1 MGRKATSLSEVD
13 DSELARLAE
22 LGKEPAFRELL
33 LRYERP
39 IFSLIYRMVRDREL
53 AEDLAQE
60 TFVRAFNAIASYNT
74 SYKFSSW
81 IFKIASNHTINYLR
95 KRKLDTISIFGTSDE
110 GLGDHELQIKSI
122 AENPHEFTE
131 RRELGGQIEV
141 AIGELRE
148 EYRMAILLYHVEGS
162 SYEEIADIMDIPLGT
177 AKTYLFRARK
187 ELKKHLE
194 YLRAS

>member
-1 MGRKATSLSEVD
+1 MTSLSEVD

-22 LGKEPAFRELL
+22 LGREPAFRELL
-33 LRYERP
+33 IRYERP

-60 TFVRAFNAIASYNT
+60 TFVRAFNAIASYNS
-74 SYKFSSW
+74 SYKFNSW

-95 KRKLDTISIFGTSDE
+95 KGKLDTISIFGTSDE
-110 GLGDHELQIKSI
+110 GLGDRELQIKSKT
-122 AENPHEFTE
+122 ENPHEFTE
-131 RRELGGQIEV
+131 RRELGGRIEV

-148 EYRMAILLYHVEGS
+148 EYRMAILLYHVEGY

>member
-1 MGRKATSLSEVD
+1 MLSEVD

-22 LGKEPAFRELL
+22 LGREPAFRELL
-33 LRYERP
+33 IRYERP

-60 TFVRAFNAIASYNT
+60 TFVRAFNAIASYNS
-74 SYKFSSW
+74 SYKFNSW

-95 KRKLDTISIFGTSDE
+95 KGKLDTVSIFGTSDE
-110 GLGDHELQIKSI
+110 GLGDRELQIKSI
-122 AENPHEFTE
+122 TENPHEFTE
-131 RRELGGQIEV
+131 RRELGGRIEV

-148 EYRMAILLYHVEGS
+148 EYRMAILLYHVEGY
-162 SYEEIADIMDIPLGT
+162 SYKEIADIMDIPLGT
-177 AKTYLFRARK
+177 AKTYLSRARK

>member
-1 MGRKATSLSEVD
+1 MRSLSEVD

-39 IFSLIYRMVRDREL
+39 IFSLIYRMVRDLEL

-60 TFVRAFNAIASYNT
+60 TFVRAFNAIASYNS
-74 SYKFSSW
+74 SYKFNSW

-95 KRKLDTISIFGTSDE
+95 KGKLDTVSIFATSDK
-110 GLGDHELQIKSI
+110 GLGDREPQIKSKT
-122 AENPHEFTE
+122 ENPHEFTE
-131 RRELGGQIEV
+131 RRELGGRIEV

-148 EYRMAILLYHVEGS
+148 EYRMVILLYHVEGC
-162 SYEEIADIMDIPLGT
+162 SYEEIADILDTPLGT
-177 AKTYLFRARK
+177 VKTYLFRARK

>member
-1 MGRKATSLSEVD
+1 MTSLSEVD

-22 LGKEPAFRELL
+22 LGREPAFRELL
-33 LRYERP
+33 IRYERP

-60 TFVRAFNAIASYNT
+60 TFVRAFNAIASYNS
-74 SYKFSSW
+74 SYKFNGW

-95 KRKLDTISIFGTSDE
+95 KGKLDTVSIFGTSDE
-110 GLGDHELQIKSI
+110 GLGDRELQIKSI
-122 AENPHEFTE
+122 TENPHEFTE
-131 RRELGGQIEV
+131 RRELGGRIEV

-148 EYRMAILLYHVEGS
+148 EYRMAILLYHVEGY
-162 SYEEIADIMDIPLGT
+162 SYKEIADIMDIPLGT
-177 AKTYLFRARK
+177 AKTYLSRARK

>member
-1 MGRKATSLSEVD
+1 LSEVD

-33 LRYERP
+33 IRYERP

-60 TFVRAFNAIASYNT
+60 TFVRAFNAIASYNS
-74 SYKFSSW
+74 SYKFNNW

-95 KRKLDTISIFGTSDE
+95 KGKLDTVSIFAISDK
-110 GLGDHELQIKSI
+110 GLGDSEPQIKSKT
-122 AENPHEFTE
+122 ENPHEFTE
-131 RRELGGQIEV
+131 RRELGGRIEV

-148 EYRMAILLYHVEGS
+148 EYRMAILLYHVEGY

-194 YLRAS
+194 YLSAS

>member
-1 MGRKATSLSEVD
+1 MTSLSEVD

-22 LGKEPAFRELL
+22 LGREPAFRELL
-33 LRYERP
+33 IRYERP

-60 TFVRAFNAIASYNT
+60 TFVRAFNAIASYNS
-74 SYKFSSW
+74 SYKCNSW

-95 KRKLDTISIFGTSDE
+95 KGKLDTVSIFGTSDE
-110 GLGDHELQIKSI
+110 GLGDRELQIKSI
-122 AENPHEFTE
+122 TENPHEFTE
-131 RRELGGQIEV
+131 RRELGGRIEV

-148 EYRMAILLYHVEGS
+148 EYRMAILLYHVEGY
-162 SYEEIADIMDIPLGT
+162 SYKEIADIMDIPLGT
-177 AKTYLFRARK
+177 AKTYLSRARK

>member
-1 MGRKATSLSEVD
+1 MTSLSEVD

-22 LGKEPAFRELL
+22 LGREPAFRELL
-33 LRYERP
+33 IRYERP

-60 TFVRAFNAIASYNT
+60 TFVRAFNAIASYNS
-74 SYKFSSW
+74 SYKFNSW

-95 KRKLDTISIFGTSDE
+95 KGKLDTVSIFGTSDE
-110 GLGDHELQIKSI
+110 GLGDRELQIKSKT
-122 AENPHEFTE
+122 ENPHEFTE
-131 RRELGGQIEV
+131 RRELGGRIEV

-148 EYRMAILLYHVEGS
+148 EYRMAILLYHVEGY

>member
-1 MGRKATSLSEVD
+1 LTSLSEVD

-22 LGKEPAFRELL
+22 LGREPAFRELL
-33 LRYERP
+33 IRYERP

-60 TFVRAFNAIASYNT
+60 TFVRAFNAIASYNS
-74 SYKFSSW
+74 SYKFNSW

-95 KRKLDTISIFGTSDE
+95 KGKLDTVSIFGTSDE
-110 GLGDHELQIKSI
+110 GLGDRELQIKSI
-122 AENPHEFTE
+122 TENPHEFTE
-131 RRELGGQIEV
+131 RRELGGRIEV

-148 EYRMAILLYHVEGS
+148 EYRMAILLYHVEGY
-162 SYEEIADIMDIPLGT
+162 SYKEIADIMDIPLGT
-177 AKTYLFRARK
+177 AKTYLSRARK

>member
-1 MGRKATSLSEVD
+1 LTSLSEVD

-22 LGKEPAFRELL
+22 LGREPAFRELL
-33 LRYERP
+33 IRYERP

-60 TFVRAFNAIASYNT
+60 TFVRAFNAIASYNS
-74 SYKFSSW
+74 SYKFNSW

-95 KRKLDTISIFGTSDE
+95 KGKLDTVSIFGTSDE
-110 GLGDHELQIKSI
+110 GLGDRELQIKSKT
-122 AENPHEFTE
+122 ENPHEFTE
-131 RRELGGQIEV
+131 RRELGGRIEV

-148 EYRMAILLYHVEGS
+148 EYRMAILLYHVEGY

>member
-1 MGRKATSLSEVD
+1 MSEVD

-22 LGKEPAFRELL
+22 LGREPAFRELL
-33 LRYERP
+33 IRYERP

-60 TFVRAFNAIASYNT
+60 TFVRAFNAIASYNS
-74 SYKFSSW
+74 SYKFNSW

-95 KRKLDTISIFGTSDE
+95 KGKLDTVSIFGTSDG
-110 GLGDHELQIKSI
+110 GLGDRELQIKSKT
-122 AENPHEFTE
+122 ENPHEFTE
-131 RRELGGQIEV
+131 RRELGGRIEV

-148 EYRMAILLYHVEGS
+148 EYRMAILLYHVEGY

-194 YLRAS
+194 YLSAS

>member
-1 MGRKATSLSEVD
+1 MRSLSEVD

-22 LGKEPAFRELL
+22 LGREPAFRELL
-33 LRYERP
+33 IRYERP

-60 TFVRAFNAIASYNT
+60 TFVRAFNAIASYNS
-74 SYKFSSW
+74 SYKFNSW

-95 KRKLDTISIFGTSDE
+95 KGKLDTLSIFGTSDG
-110 GLGDHELQIKSI
+110 GLGDRELQIKSKT
-122 AENPHEFTE
+122 ENPHEFTE
-131 RRELGGQIEV
+131 RRELGGRIEV

-148 EYRMAILLYHVEGS
+148 EYRMAILLYHVEGY

-194 YLRAS
+194 YLSAS

>member
-1 MGRKATSLSEVD
+1 MTSLSEVD

-22 LGKEPAFRELL
+22 LGREPAFRELL
-33 LRYERP
+33 IRYERP

-60 TFVRAFNAIASYNT
+60 TFVRAFNAIASYNS
-74 SYKFSSW
+74 SYKFNSW

-95 KRKLDTISIFGTSDE
+95 KGKLDTVSIFGTSDE
-110 GLGDHELQIKSI
+110 GLGDRELQIKSI
-122 AENPHEFTE
+122 TENPHDFTE
-131 RRELGGQIEV
+131 RRELGGRIEV

-148 EYRMAILLYHVEGS
+148 EYRMAILLYHVEGY
-162 SYEEIADIMDIPLGT
+162 SYKEIADIMDIPLGT
-177 AKTYLFRARK
+177 AKTYLSRARK

>member
-1 MGRKATSLSEVD
+1 MSEVD

-22 LGKEPAFRELL
+22 LGREPAFRELL
-33 LRYERP
+33 IRYERP
-39 IFSLIYRMVRDREL
+39 IFSLVYRMVRDREL

-60 TFVRAFNAIASYNT
+60 TFVRAFNAIASYNS
-74 SYKFSSW
+74 SYKFNSW

-95 KRKLDTISIFGTSDE
+95 KGKLDTVSIFGTSDE
-110 GLGDHELQIKSI
+110 GLGDRELQIKSI
-122 AENPHEFTE
+122 TENPHEFTE
-131 RRELGGQIEV
+131 RRELGGRIEV

-148 EYRMAILLYHVEGS
+148 EYRMAILLYHVEGY
-162 SYEEIADIMDIPLGT
+162 SYKEIADIMDIPLGT
-177 AKTYLFRARK
+177 AKTYLSRARK

>member
-1 MGRKATSLSEVD
+1 MRSLSEVD

-22 LGKEPAFRELL
+22 LGREPAFRELL
-33 LRYERP
+33 IRYERP

-60 TFVRAFNAIASYNT
+60 TFVRAFNAIASYNS
-74 SYKFSSW
+74 SYKFNSW

-95 KRKLDTISIFGTSDE
+95 KGKLDTVSIFGTSDE
-110 GLGDHELQIKSI
+110 GLGDRELQIKSKT
-122 AENPHEFTE
+122 ENPHEFTE
-131 RRELGGQIEV
+131 RRELGGRIEV

-148 EYRMAILLYHVEGS
+148 EYRMAILLYHVEGY

-194 YLRAS
+194 YLSAS

>member
-1 MGRKATSLSEVD
+1 MRSLSEVD

-22 LGKEPAFRELL
+22 LGREPAFRELL
-33 LRYERP
+33 IRYERP

-60 TFVRAFNAIASYNT
+60 TFVRAFNAIASYNS
-74 SYKFSSW
+74 SYKFNSW

-95 KRKLDTISIFGTSDE
+95 KGKLDTVSIFGTSDG
-110 GLGDHELQIKSI
+110 GLGDRELQIKSKT
-122 AENPHEFTE
+122 ENPHEFTE
-131 RRELGGQIEV
+131 RRELGGRIEV

-148 EYRMAILLYHVEGS
+148 EYRMAILLYHVEGY

>member
-1 MGRKATSLSEVD
+1 MTSLSEVD

-22 LGKEPAFRELL
+22 LGREPAFRELL
-33 LRYERP
+33 IRYERP

-60 TFVRAFNAIASYNT
+60 TFVRAFNAIASYNS
-74 SYKFSSW
+74 SYKFNSW

-95 KRKLDTISIFGTSDE
+95 KGKLDTVSIFGTSDE
-110 GLGDHELQIKSI
+110 GLGDRELQIKSI
-122 AENPHEFTE
+122 TENPHEFTE
-131 RRELGGQIEV
+131 RRELGGRIEV

-148 EYRMAILLYHVEGS
+148 EYRMAILLYHVEGY
-162 SYEEIADIMDIPLGT
+162 SYKEIADIMDIPLGT
-177 AKTYLFRARK
+177 AKTYLSRARK
-187 ELKKHLE
+187 ELKKLLE

>member
-1 MGRKATSLSEVD
+1 MTSLSEVD

-22 LGKEPAFRELL
+22 LGREPAFRELL
-33 LRYERP
+33 IRYERP

-60 TFVRAFNAIASYNT
+60 TFVRAFNAIASYNS
-74 SYKFSSW
+74 SYKFNSW

-95 KRKLDTISIFGTSDE
+95 KGKLDTVSIFGTSDE
-110 GLGDHELQIKSI
+110 GLGDRELQIKSKT
-122 AENPHEFTE
+122 ENPHEFTE
-131 RRELGGQIEV
+131 RRELGGRIEV

-148 EYRMAILLYHVEGS
+148 EYRMAILLYHVEGY

-194 YLRAS
+194 YLSAS

>member
-1 MGRKATSLSEVD
+1 MSEVD

-39 IFSLIYRMVRDREL
+39 IFSLIYRMVRDLEL

-60 TFVRAFNAIASYNT
+60 TFVRAFNAIASYNS
-74 SYKFSSW
+74 SYKFNSW

-95 KRKLDTISIFGTSDE
+95 KGKLDTVSIFATSDK
-110 GLGDHELQIKSI
+110 GLGDREPQIKSKT
-122 AENPHEFTE
+122 ENPHEFTE
-131 RRELGGQIEV
+131 RRELGGRIEV

-148 EYRMAILLYHVEGS
+148 EYRMVILLYHVEGC
-162 SYEEIADIMDIPLGT
+162 SYEEIADILDTPLGT
-177 AKTYLFRARK
+177 VKTYLFRARK

>member
-1 MGRKATSLSEVD
+1 LRSLSEVD

-22 LGKEPAFRELL
+22 LGREPAFRELL
-33 LRYERP
+33 IRYERP

-60 TFVRAFNAIASYNT
+60 TFVRAFNAIASYNS
-74 SYKFSSW
+74 SYKFNSW

-95 KRKLDTISIFGTSDE
+95 KGKLDTVSIFGTSDG
-110 GLGDHELQIKSI
+110 GLGDRELQIKSKT
-122 AENPHEFTE
+122 ENPHEFTE
-131 RRELGGQIEV
+131 RRELGGRIEV

-148 EYRMAILLYHVEGS
+148 EYRMAILLYHVEGY

-194 YLRAS
+194 YLSAS

>member
-1 MGRKATSLSEVD
+1 MTSLSKVD

-22 LGKEPAFRELL
+22 LGREPAFRELL
-33 LRYERP
+33 IRYERP

-60 TFVRAFNAIASYNT
+60 TFVRALNAIASYNS
-74 SYKFSSW
+74 SYKFNSW

-95 KRKLDTISIFGTSDE
+95 KGKLDTVSIFGTSDE
-110 GLGDHELQIKSI
+110 GLGDRELQIKSKT
-122 AENPHEFTE
+122 ENPHEFTE
-131 RRELGGQIEV
+131 RRELGGRIEV

-148 EYRMAILLYHVEGS
+148 EYRMAILLYHVEGY
-162 SYEEIADIMDIPLGT
+162 SYKEIADIMDIPLGT
-177 AKTYLFRARK
+177 AKTYLSRARK

>member
-1 MGRKATSLSEVD
+1 MTSLSEVD

-22 LGKEPAFRELL
+22 LGREPAFRELL
-33 LRYERP
+33 IRYERP

-60 TFVRAFNAIASYNT
+60 TFVRAFNAIASYNS
-74 SYKFSSW
+74 SYKFNSW

-95 KRKLDTISIFGTSDE
+95 KGKLDTVSIFGTSDE
-110 GLGDHELQIKSI
+110 GLGDRELQIKSI
-122 AENPHEFTE
+122 TENPHEFTE
-131 RRELGGQIEV
+131 RRELGGRIEV

-148 EYRMAILLYHVEGS
+148 EYRMAILLYHVEGY
-162 SYEEIADIMDIPLGT
+162 SYAEIADIMDIPLGT
-177 AKTYLFRARK
+177 AKTYLSRARK

>member
-1 MGRKATSLSEVD
+1 MTSLSKVD

-22 LGKEPAFRELL
+22 LGREPAFRELL
-33 LRYERP
+33 IRYERP

-60 TFVRAFNAIASYNT
+60 TFVRAFNAIASYNS
-74 SYKFSSW
+74 SYKFNSW

-95 KRKLDTISIFGTSDE
+95 KGKLDTVSIFATSDG
-110 GLGDHELQIKSI
+110 GLGDRELQIKSI
-122 AENPHEFTE
+122 TENPHEFTE
-131 RRELGGQIEV
+131 RRELRGQIEV

-148 EYRMAILLYHVEGS
+148 EYRMAILLYHVEGY

-177 AKTYLFRARK
+177 AKTYLSRARK

>member
-1 MGRKATSLSEVD
+1 LSEVD

-22 LGKEPAFRELL
+22 LGREPAFRELL
-33 LRYERP
+33 IRYERP

-60 TFVRAFNAIASYNT
+60 TFVRAFNAIASYNS
-74 SYKFSSW
+74 SYKFNSW

-95 KRKLDTISIFGTSDE
+95 KGKLDTVSIFGTSDE
-110 GLGDHELQIKSI
+110 GLGDRELQIKSI
-122 AENPHEFTE
+122 TENPHEFTE
-131 RRELGGQIEV
+131 RRELGGRIEV

-148 EYRMAILLYHVEGS
+148 EYRMAILLYHVEGY
-162 SYEEIADIMDIPLGT
+162 SYKEIADIMDIPLGT
-177 AKTYLFRARK
+177 AKTYLSRARK

>member
-1 MGRKATSLSEVD
+1 MTSLSEVD

-22 LGKEPAFRELL
+22 LGREPAFRELL
-33 LRYERP
+33 IRYERP

-60 TFVRAFNAIASYNT
+60 TFVRAFNAIASYNS
-74 SYKFSSW
+74 SYKFNSW

-95 KRKLDTISIFGTSDE
+95 KGKLDTVSIFGTSDE
-110 GLGDHELQIKSI
+110 GLGDRELQIKSI
-122 AENPHEFTE
+122 TENPHEFTE
-131 RRELGGQIEV
+131 RRELGGRIEV

-148 EYRMAILLYHVEGS
+148 EYRMAILLYHVEGY
-162 SYEEIADIMDIPLGT
+162 SYKEIADIMDIPLGT
-177 AKTYLFRARK
+177 AKTYLSRARK

>member
-1 MGRKATSLSEVD
+1 MTSLSEVD

-22 LGKEPAFRELL
+22 LGREPAFRELL
-33 LRYERP
+33 IRYERP

-60 TFVRAFNAIASYNT
+60 TFVQAFNAIASYNS
-74 SYKFSSW
+74 SYKFNSW

-95 KRKLDTISIFGTSDE
+95 KGKLDTVSIFGTSDE
-110 GLGDHELQIKSI
+110 GLGDRELQIKSI
-122 AENPHEFTE
+122 TENPHEFTE
-131 RRELGGQIEV
+131 RRELGGRIEV

-148 EYRMAILLYHVEGS
+148 EYRMAILLYHVEGY
-162 SYEEIADIMDIPLGT
+162 SYKEIADIMDIPLGT
-177 AKTYLFRARK
+177 AKTYLSRARK

>member
-1 MGRKATSLSEVD
+1 MSEVD

-22 LGKEPAFRELL
+22 LGREPAFRELL
-33 LRYERP
+33 IRYERP

-60 TFVRAFNAIASYNT
+60 TFVRAFNAIASYNS
-74 SYKFSSW
+74 SYKCNSW

-95 KRKLDTISIFGTSDE
+95 KGKLDTVSIFGTSDE
-110 GLGDHELQIKSI
+110 GLGDRELQIKSI
-122 AENPHEFTE
+122 TENPHEFTE
-131 RRELGGQIEV
+131 RRELGGRIEV

-148 EYRMAILLYHVEGS
+148 EYRMAILLYHVEGY
-162 SYEEIADIMDIPLGT
+162 SYKEIADIMDIPLGT
-177 AKTYLFRARK
+177 AKTYLSRARK

>member
-1 MGRKATSLSEVD
+1 MRMLSEVD

-22 LGKEPAFRELL
+22 LGREPAFRELL
-33 LRYERP
+33 IRYERP

-60 TFVRAFNAIASYNT
+60 TFVRAFNAIASYNS
-74 SYKFSSW
+74 SYKFNSW

-95 KRKLDTISIFGTSDE
+95 KGKLDTVSIFGTSDE
-110 GLGDHELQIKSI
+110 GLGDRELQIKSI
-122 AENPHEFTE
+122 TENPHEFTE
-131 RRELGGQIEV
+131 RRELGGRIEV

-148 EYRMAILLYHVEGS
+148 EYRMAILLYHVEGY
-162 SYEEIADIMDIPLGT
+162 SYKEIADIMDIPLGT
-177 AKTYLFRARK
+177 AKTYLSRARK

>member
-1 MGRKATSLSEVD
+1 MISLSEVD

-22 LGKEPAFRELL
+22 LGREPAFRELL
-33 LRYERP
+33 IRYERP

-60 TFVRAFNAIASYNT
+60 TFVRAFNAIASYNS
-74 SYKFSSW
+74 SYKFNSW

-95 KRKLDTISIFGTSDE
+95 KGKLDTVSIFGTSDE
-110 GLGDHELQIKSI
+110 GLGDRELQIKSI
-122 AENPHEFTE
+122 TENPHEFTE
-131 RRELGGQIEV
+131 RRELGGRIEV

-148 EYRMAILLYHVEGS
+148 EYRMAILLYHVEGY
-162 SYEEIADIMDIPLGT
+162 SYKEIADIMDIPLGT
-177 AKTYLFRARK
+177 AKTYLSRARK

>member
-1 MGRKATSLSEVD
+1 MTSLSEVD

-22 LGKEPAFRELL
+22 LGREPAFRELL
-33 LRYERP
+33 IRYERP

-60 TFVRAFNAIASYNT
+60 TFVRAFNAIASYNS
-74 SYKFSSW
+74 SYKFNSW

-95 KRKLDTISIFGTSDE
+95 KGKLDTISIFGTSDE
-110 GLGDHELQIKSI
+110 ELGDRELQIKSKT
-122 AENPHEFTE
+122 ENPHEFTE
-131 RRELGGQIEV
+131 RRELGGRIEV

-148 EYRMAILLYHVEGS
+148 EYRMAILLYHVEGY

>member
-1 MGRKATSLSEVD
+1 MTSLSEVD

-22 LGKEPAFRELL
+22 LGREPAFRELL
-33 LRYERP
+33 IRYERP

-60 TFVRAFNAIASYNT
+60 TFVRAFNAIASYNS
-74 SYKFSSW
+74 SYKFNSW

-95 KRKLDTISIFGTSDE
+95 KGKLDTVSIFGTSDE
-110 GLGDHELQIKSI
+110 GLGDRELQIKSKT
-122 AENPHEFTE
+122 ENPHEFTE
-131 RRELGGQIEV
+131 RRELGGRIEV

-148 EYRMAILLYHVEGS
+148 EYRMAILLYHVEGY

-177 AKTYLFRARK
+177 AKTYLSRARK

>member
-1 MGRKATSLSEVD
+1 MTSLSEVD

-22 LGKEPAFRELL
+22 LGREPAFRELL
-33 LRYERP
+33 IRYERP

-60 TFVRAFNAIASYNT
+60 TFVRALNAIASYNS
-74 SYKFSSW
+74 SYKFNSW

-95 KRKLDTISIFGTSDE
+95 KGKLDTVSIFGTSDE
-110 GLGDHELQIKSI
+110 GLGDRELQIKSI
-122 AENPHEFTE
+122 TENPHEFTE
-131 RRELGGQIEV
+131 RRELGGRIEV

-148 EYRMAILLYHVEGS
+148 EYRMAILLYHVEGY
-162 SYEEIADIMDIPLGT
+162 SYKEIADIMDIPLGT
-177 AKTYLFRARK
+177 AKTYLSRARK

>member
-1 MGRKATSLSEVD
+1 MSEVD

-22 LGKEPAFRELL
+22 LGREPAFRELL
-33 LRYERP
+33 IRYERP

-60 TFVRAFNAIASYNT
+60 TFVRAFNAIASYNS
-74 SYKFSSW
+74 SYKFNSW

-95 KRKLDTISIFGTSDE
+95 KGKLDTVSIFGTSDE
-110 GLGDHELQIKSI
+110 GLGDRELQIKSI
-122 AENPHEFTE
+122 TENPHEFTE
-131 RRELGGQIEV
+131 RRELGGRIEV

-148 EYRMAILLYHVEGS
+148 EYRMAILLYHVEGY
-162 SYEEIADIMDIPLGT
+162 SYKEIADIMDIPLGT
-177 AKTYLFRARK
+177 AKTYLSRARK

>member
-1 MGRKATSLSEVD
+1 LTSLSKVD

-22 LGKEPAFRELL
+22 LGREPAFRELL
-33 LRYERP
+33 IRYERP

-60 TFVRAFNAIASYNT
+60 TFVRAFNAIASYNS
-74 SYKFSSW
+74 SYKFNSW

-95 KRKLDTISIFGTSDE
+95 KGKLDTVSIFATSDG
-110 GLGDHELQIKSI
+110 GLGDRELQIKSI
-122 AENPHEFTE
+122 TENPHEFTE
-131 RRELGGQIEV
+131 RRELRGQIEV

-148 EYRMAILLYHVEGS
+148 EYRMAILLYHVEGY

-177 AKTYLFRARK
+177 AKTYLSRARK